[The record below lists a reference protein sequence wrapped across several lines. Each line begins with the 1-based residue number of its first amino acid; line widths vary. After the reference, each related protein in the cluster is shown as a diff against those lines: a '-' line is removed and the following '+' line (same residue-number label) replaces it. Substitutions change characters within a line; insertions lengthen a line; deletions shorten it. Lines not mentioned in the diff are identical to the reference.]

1 MVDALCF
8 EITFMDPFVA
18 YGTEYPSM
26 EVALHEV
33 EVVEFEVEFEVEE
46 RVPAYLF
53 TRSHS

>member
-33 EVVEFEVEFEVEE
+33 EVEVDWVSEEVPFF
-46 RVPAYLF
+46 RD
-53 TRSHS
+53 